1 MQLTRSSEAPLLVER
16 PARRVT
22 SHPIGI
28 RRLATSSLPH
38 LVLAIVAVASILPF
52 LWMVLDSF
60 KFSEEIVRQPPTFL
74 PERWTVH
81 SYVELFGSEMQFGL
95 ALTNSLIVAIG
106 ATTSVL
112 VCSSL
117 AGFVFAKYTFPGKE
131 ILFIVILSTLMVPFT
146 VVLLPLFVLV
156 TKIGLYNTIPGL
168 LATELVSTFGIFIMR
183 QFIEAIP
190 NEMLDAARVDGASE
204 WWIYSRVIIPLS
216 GQALAALAIFTFM
229 WNWDSYLWPLVMLS
243 SPERM
248 TLPLALTR
256 LQHLYYTRYD
266 IVLTGATVTIV
277 PVVAVYLFFQ
287 RHFVRGIALTG
298 IKA

>member
-1 MQLTRSSEAPLLVER
+1 MQLTRSTQTPLVVR
-16 PARRVT
+16 PGRRMT
-22 SHPIGI
+22 I
-28 RRLATSSLPH
+28 RSSAVRLAAGTVPH
-38 LVLAIVAVASILPF
+38 LVLTIVAVASVLPF
-52 LWMVLDSF
+52 VWMVLDSF

-74 PERWTVH
+74 PEQWTAH
-81 SYVELFGSEMQFGL
+81 SYVELFASEMQFAL
-95 ALTNSLIVAIG
+95 ALTNSLVVAIG
-106 ATTSVL
+106 ATTSV
-112 VCSSL
+112 VFCSSL
-117 AGFVFAKYTFPGKE
+117 AGFVFAKYTFPAKE
-131 ILFIVILSTLMVPFT
+131 LLFIAILSTLMVPFT
-146 VVLLPLFVLV
+146 VVLIPLFVLV
-156 TKIGLYNTIPGL
+156 TKVGLYNTIPGL

-183 QFIEAIP
+183 QFIETIP

-243 SPERM
+243 SPDRM